1 MAHEDLERAMA
12 VQKEL
17 QEIFRKRVG
26 GWRDEE
32 TLERVRRLCF
42 ESRMAANDG
51 YCREQIGAIESHSN
65 ELFSARKHRKLDA
78 ERLTGAEYLRLQ
90 IVTAIHSLGSR
101 LELLQRDLD

>member
-42 ESRMAANDG
+42 ES
-51 YCREQIGAIESHSN
+51 HSN
-65 ELFSARKHRKLDA
+65 ELFSARKHRKLDG

-90 IVTAIHSLGSR
+90 IVTAINSLGSR
-101 LELLQRDLD
+101 LQTLRRDLD